1 MFVGALPVK
10 HIEISVH
17 VGNQV
22 TDSLLMFVSLLH
34 VNTMITGTKL
44 VLLKCFTFIFTFNH
58 LAYALIQ
65 SDLQMRTTEAI
76 KPKICKCC

>member
-44 VLLKCFTFIFTFNH
+44 VLFEVFYI
-58 LAYALIQ
+58 YIY
-65 SDLQMRTTEAI
+65 I
-76 KPKICKCC
+76 